1 MDPETEIKR
10 IKRLGLNL
18 EKLEKEIE
26 ENAADC
32 FELDAILKKI
42 VKIKQQLEQAYEYFL
57 GIKDTDEL
65 LLQIEEVTDKY
76 CKLEVKILRFTQHFH
91 NNANLPLS
99 NNAVNKNYANLLK
112 LELPFFDGKLENWI
126 SFSNVFKT
134 TIIDNSQLTNIVKLQ
149 YLKTCLKG
157 EALVLKIILFWLGIY
172 WKKRY
177 DNKRDLIFNL
187 IQRIIDLPKITIESF
202 TQLLFLVDN
211 SYEIITSLETLGYKL
226 DELSDIIIG
235 KILSDKLDK
244 TTKRSWNMTVGNNHI
259 PSCSELL
266 KFIETHAK
274 ALNTSETERGL
285 PLIKRSMKL
294 QVHNLTKANCFL
306 CQQEH
311 GIYLCPTFLDMEPIE
326 RRRKVKQLKLCFNC
340 LRNNHSVNQ
349 CRSEFKC
356 RKCQGKHNT
365 LIHIDANIHQF
376 KEHTVG
382 IPAIEEPDKNQA
394 ESSVKENNDALGVTS
409 IHNTTCLMSNQEDSF
424 VLLSTATIMV
434 MNHQGK
440 YQPCR
445 ALIDTA
451 SQATLITRDC
461 LKKLNLEPSRT
472 RVELAG
478 IGGQILDRPNGV
490 INLNFTSHFNM
501 SRIFET
507 NALVVDK
514 VTSYMPYLKFEEHQ
528 VDHLQGLQLAD
539 PQYQYTEPIDILLGA
554 DIAFSLFKG
563 AIKYEHEG
571 QPKAIKTLL
580 GWLLFGE
587 IKTFQKKS
595 RNYQKL
601 HTFNCM
607 LNNWEPIFSL
617 WEEEIK
623 IKPNPFED
631 DFNEIHFKTTH
642 GRETSGRYIVR
653 LPFKDPS
660 LLGESKPQA
669 INCFLRMEQILKQQP
684 QVYQT
689 YKDFMQEYLVLGHM
703 NEVKGNGND
712 HKAFYLPHHP
722 IIKEKSST
730 TKLRA
735 VFNAFSKTTTGYS
748 LNDILHTGPKLQKD
762 IFPLLL
768 RFRSHPIALF
778 ADITKMYRQILVHPE
793 DTPYQR
799 IIWRDESGQG
809 LKEYELKTL
818 TYGTSCAPFL
828 AIRVL
833 KQLAHDEQIRF
844 PTAEAILKSDFYVDD
859 LLTGCE
865 TVENGR
871 KLIREL
877 DQLLQADGFKLRQ
890 RASNKPTILDTL
902 QETDKSTFYANV
914 DRENT
919 LGINLLGINW
929 NPRNDEIGLR
939 KLEII
944 KNTATKRNILSQ
956 MAKIYDPLGWF
967 APVMLKIKL
976 MIQTLWAA
984 KLTWDEPIP
993 IGLFEP
999 ATYEIHGFADASQR
1013 EYAAMV
1019 YIKIIH
1025 NSSIHE
1031 VYLLAAKTRVATLK
1045 TTTTPRM
1052 ELCASLLLA
1061 QLTRLVCTAMSLNI
1075 NKVTLW
1081 SDSTIVLSW
1090 LASEHNRWKPYVSNR
1105 VKNIQELLP
1114 CRWMH
1119 VKGEDNPAD
1128 LESRGISL
1136 DQLLDLE
1143 LWWHGPPW
1151 LKTTSQPYNDAIPV
1165 INEKCLS
1172 EQRIKTNLFVKR
1184 NISNSFI
1191 TNSSLNKLKKIT
1203 GWIFRFFYN
1212 CRKLLKREKSGAL
1225 SIEEIESSF
1234 NRIIRCAQQEDYYID
1249 LKQLEAFQPLSG
1261 KSHLIKLNHSL
1272 DKGGLLRV
1280 GGRLNNA
1287 LLSFDQKHPIIL
1299 PKAHYITQLILH
1311 AGVQLTLSAIREKYW
1326 IPSGRC
1332 LVKQILFKCIKCAR
1346 FRTKAVQQLMGNLPT
1361 SRTNWTRPFTK
1372 TGIDFAGPVIVKT
1385 SNLRNA
1391 RCDKACIALFI
1402 CMFSKAIHI
1411 ELVTNLTTEAFLAAL
1426 RRFIGRR
1433 GRPAEINTD
1442 NATNFVGAYKDL
1454 RKLFNSNIHD
1464 FASSEE
1470 IKWNFIPPSSPHF
1483 GGLWEAG
1490 IKSVK
1495 YHLRRIVGIT
1505 KLTFEKLT
1513 TVLTQIEACLNS
1525 RPLCPLTDDPEDLND
1540 GRTFPHWNAIDCSP
1554 IPNGNWLNRS
1564 RQTFGKDGHVSIF
1577 PDYRTDQKWLKPV
1590 DNIKIGTLVLLKED
1604 NLPPLKWRMGR
1615 INQVYPGEDGLV
1627 RVVSVKTA
1635 DGDLRRAVAKVCP
1648 FPLDCPTN

>member
-1 MDPETEIKR
+1 MDPETEIRR

-18 EKLEKEIE
+18 EKMAKEIE

-42 VKIKQQLEQAYEYFL
+42 LKIKQQLEQAYEYF
-57 GIKDTDEL
+57 IRIRDTDEL

-76 CKLEVKILRFTQHFH
+76 CKLEVKILRFTQHIH

-99 NNAVNKNYANLLK
+99 NNAVNKNYANL
-112 LELPFFDGKLENWI
+112 
-126 SFSNVFKT
+126 
-134 TIIDNSQLTNIVKLQ
+134 
-149 YLKTCLKG
+149 
-157 EALVLKIILFWLGIY
+157 
-172 WKKRY
+172 
-177 DNKRDLIFNL
+177 
-187 IQRIIDLPKITIESF
+187 PK
-202 TQLLFLVDN
+202 
-211 SYEIITSLETLGYKL
+211 
-226 DELSDIIIG
+226 
-235 KILSDKLDK
+235 
-244 TTKRSWNMTVGNNHI
+244 
-259 PSCSELL
+259 
-266 KFIETHAK
+266 
-274 ALNTSETERGL
+274 
-285 PLIKRSMKL
+285 
-294 QVHNLTKANCFL
+294 
-306 CQQEH
+306 
-311 GIYLCPTFLDMEPIE
+311 
-326 RRRKVKQLKLCFNC
+326 
-340 LRNNHSVNQ
+340 
-349 CRSEFKC
+349 SEFKC

-376 KEHTVG
+376 KEHTIG

-394 ESSVKENNDALGVTS
+394 ESSVKENNDALG
-409 IHNTTCLMSNQEDSF
+409 
-424 VLLSTATIMV
+424 
-434 MNHQGK
+434 
-440 YQPCR
+440 
-445 ALIDTA
+445 
-451 SQATLITRDC
+451 
-461 LKKLNLEPSRT
+461 KLNLEPSRT

-478 IGGQILDRPNGV
+478 IGGPILDRPNGV

-501 SRIFET
+501 SKIFKT
-507 NALVVDK
+507 NALVVDM

-528 VDHLQGLQLAD
+528 FDHLQGLQLAD
-539 PQYQYTEPIDILLGA
+539 PQYQYTAPIDILLGA

-563 AIKYEHEG
+563 AIKYGHEG
-571 QPKAIKTLL
+571 QPKAFKTLL

-587 IKTFQKKS
+587 IKTLQNKS

-601 HTFNCM
+601 HTFNCT

-617 WEEEIK
+617 WEEELK
-623 IKPNPFED
+623 TKPDPFED

-642 GRETSGRYIVR
+642 ERETSGRYIVR

-703 NEVKGNGND
+703 NEVKGNGNY

-730 TKLRA
+730 TKLRV
-735 VFNAFSKTTTGYS
+735 VFNASSKTTTGYS

-768 RFRSHPIALF
+768 RFRSHPIAIS

-828 AIRVL
+828 AIR
-833 KQLAHDEQIRF
+833 
-844 PTAEAILKSDFYVDD
+844 
-859 LLTGCE
+859 
-865 TVENGR
+865 
-871 KLIREL
+871 
-877 DQLLQADGFKLRQ
+877 
-890 RASNKPTILDTL
+890 
-902 QETDKSTFYANV
+902 
-914 DRENT
+914 
-919 LGINLLGINW
+919 
-929 NPRNDEIGLR
+929 
-939 KLEII
+939 
-944 KNTATKRNILSQ
+944 
-956 MAKIYDPLGWF
+956 
-967 APVMLKIKL
+967 
-976 MIQTLWAA
+976 TLWAA

-993 IGLFEP
+993 VRLQESWKALQNDLASLHQVQIPRWIGLFEP

-1013 EYAAMV
+1013 AYAAMV

-1025 NSSIHE
+1025 NYSIHE
-1031 VYLLAAKTRVATLK
+1031 VYILAAKIRVATLK

-1105 VKNIQELLP
+1105 VKDIQELVP

-1128 LESRGISL
+1128 LASRGISL

-1172 EQRIKTNLFVKR
+1172 EQRIKTNLFVKK
-1184 NISNSFI
+1184 NISYPFI
-1191 TNSSLNKLKKIT
+1191 KRYSSLNKFKRIT

-1212 CRKLLKREKSGAL
+1212 FRKLLKREKSGAL
-1225 SIEEIESSF
+1225 SIEEIETSF
-1234 NRIIRCAQQEDYYID
+1234 NRIFRCAQQEDYYID

-1261 KSHLIKLNHSL
+1261 KSPLIKLNPFL

-1299 PKAHYITQLILH
+1299 PKAHYITQLIIRHYHERLLH

-1361 SRTNWTRPFTK
+1361 TRTNWTRPFTK

-1391 RCDKACIALFI
+1391 RCDKAYIALFI

-1464 FASSEE
+1464 FASPEE
-1470 IKWNFIPPSSPHF
+1470 IKWDFIPPSSPHF

-1495 YHLRRIVGIT
+1495 YHLRRIVGKT
-1505 KLTFEKLT
+1505 KLTFEELT

-1525 RPLCPLTDDPEDLND
+1525 RPLCPLTDDPEDLNALTAGHFLIGMPLTAVPSLVRECGSSLK
-1540 GRTFPHWNAIDCSP
+1540 GRWQLVEQIKADFWKRWSCEYFSR
-1554 IPNGNWLNRS
+1554 LQNR
-1564 RQTFGKDGHVSIF
+1564 
-1577 PDYRTDQKWLKPV
+1577 PKWLKPV

-1648 FPLDCPTN
+1648 LPLDCPTS

>member
-1 MDPETEIKR
+1 MQLVSKQTVSGAVVTPILYTPASSPKGQVPTPA
-10 IKRLGLNL
+10 KGLNL
-18 EKLEKEIE
+18 GDKSPEKSDDTSKPADDALASDPDSSKGKAQGSQEVPEIAVEDSDERSVIEDSQPSGPLDVEGSGVGASSDVEVRAQTKSPKAISSKVLCMKKEDSSIDLEEEDTGRNERSPASITFKALETTDWKSHRRLPRAKCLPSSPSLRIPRWFGLGGNTQGVKLHGFGDDSEDASAAAVYMGIPTDDGVSVRLLASKTKLAPMRKMSIPRLELCAALLLTRLSWLRTMSGNLPTFIGNRVAEIQSCTQVRE
-26 ENAADC
+26 WRYVPTGDNPADIASRGILGSELKQSSIWWTGPTWLSAESTEWPRKLPVFENHS
-32 FELDAILKKI
+32 
-42 VKIKQQLEQAYEYFL
+42 Q
-57 GIKDTDEL
+57 TEL
-65 LLQIEEVTDKY
+65 LNVHAISETPFLVAIGEISSTFNGYIRKVAW
-76 CKLEVKILRFTQHFH
+76 ILRYCHNCRYIAERYQSHLTTAELRNAHRRILQAIQYQHFREAIRSLTTLGSVKCTGKICGLAPFLDDQGIIGVGGGLKWAPSMTYEQKH
-91 NNANLPLS
+91 PALLPSSGEVAQMIIQAVHMRTLHGSVHLMLS
-99 NNAVNKNYANLLK
+99 TLRQKYWMLRAKDQVKRCIRECVTFCRYNRVTQ
-112 LELPFFDGKLENWI
+112 G
-126 SFSNVFKT
+126 
-134 TIIDNSQLTNIVKLQ
+134 QLMS
-149 YLKTCLKG
+149 
-157 EALVLKIILFWLGIY
+157 
-172 WKKRY
+172 
-177 DNKRDLIFNL
+177 
-187 IQRIIDLPKITIESF
+187 DLPKERLTPGKPFSISGVDYAGPVNLRLSKDASTPTIMSAFKRFVARRGHCTRLCGDQGTSF
-202 TQLLFLVDN
+202 VGASRQL
-211 SYEIITSLETLGYKL
+211 
-226 DELSDIIIG
+226 
-235 KILSDKLDK
+235 
-244 TTKRSWNMTVGNNHI
+244 RSR
-259 PSCSELL
+259 
-266 KFIETHAK
+266 F
-274 ALNTSETERGL
+274 
-285 PLIKRSMKL
+285 
-294 QVHNLTKANCFL
+294 
-306 CQQEH
+306 
-311 GIYLCPTFLDMEPIE
+311 YLAQN
-326 RRRKVKQLKLCFNC
+326 QLK
-340 LRNNHSVNQ
+340 
-349 CRSEFKC
+349 
-356 RKCQGKHNT
+356 
-365 LIHIDANIHQF
+365 
-376 KEHTVG
+376 
-382 IPAIEEPDKNQA
+382 
-394 ESSVKENNDALGVTS
+394 
-409 IHNTTCLMSNQEDSF
+409 
-424 VLLSTATIMV
+424 
-434 MNHQGK
+434 
-440 YQPCR
+440 
-445 ALIDTA
+445 
-451 SQATLITRDC
+451 
-461 LKKLNLEPSRT
+461 
-472 RVELAG
+472 ELAA
-478 IGGQILDRPNGV
+478 V
-490 INLNFTSHFNM
+490 IFK
-501 SRIFET
+501 T

-514 VTSYMPYLKFEEHQ
+514 VTSYMPYLKYEEHQ
-528 VDHLQGLQLAD
+528 FDHLQGLQLAD
-539 PQYQYTEPIDILLGA
+539 PQYQYTAPIDILLGA

-563 AIKYEHEG
+563 AIKYGNEG

-601 HTFNCM
+601 HTFNCT

-617 WEEEIK
+617 WEEELK
-623 IKPNPFED
+623 TKHDPFED

-642 GRETSGRYIVR
+642 ERETSGRYIVR

-669 INCFLRMEQILKQQP
+669 FNCFLRMEQILKQHP

-730 TKLRA
+730 TKLRV
-735 VFNAFSKTTTGYS
+735 VFNASSKTTTGYS
-748 LNDILHTGPKLQKD
+748 LNDILHTGPKIQKD
-762 IFPLLL
+762 IFPLLF
-768 RFRSHPIALF
+768 RFRSHPIAIS

-877 DQLLQADGFKLRQ
+877 DQLLQAG
-890 RASNKPTILDTL
+890 
-902 QETDKSTFYANV
+902 ETDKSTFYANV

-919 LGINLLGINW
+919 LGINLLGIYW

-944 KNTATKRNILSQ
+944 KNAPTKRNILYQ

-976 MIQTLWAA
+976 IIQTLWAA

-993 IGLFEP
+993 VRLQESWKALQNDLASLHQVQIPRWIGLFEP

-1013 EYAAMV
+1013 AYAAMV

-1025 NSSIHE
+1025 ISSIHE
-1031 VYLLAAKTRVATLK
+1031 
-1045 TTTTPRM
+1045 
-1052 ELCASLLLA
+1052 
-1061 QLTRLVCTAMSLNI
+1061 
-1075 NKVTLW
+1075 VTLW

-1105 VKNIQELLP
+1105 VKDIQELLP

-1128 LESRGISL
+1128 LASRGISL

-1165 INEKCLS
+1165 INEKCLN
-1172 EQRIKTNLFVKR
+1172 EQRIKTNLFVKK
-1184 NISNSFI
+1184 NISYPFI
-1191 TNSSLNKLKKIT
+1191 TRYSSLNKLKRIT

-1225 SIEEIESSF
+1225 SIEEIKTSF
-1234 NRIIRCAQQEDYYID
+1234 NRIIRCAQQEDNYID

-1261 KSHLIKLNHSL
+1261 KSPLIKLNPFL
-1272 DKGGLLRV
+1272 DK
-1280 GGRLNNA
+1280 
-1287 LLSFDQKHPIIL
+1287 
-1299 PKAHYITQLILH
+1299 
-1311 AGVQLTLSAIREKYW
+1311 
-1326 IPSGRC
+1326 
-1332 LVKQILFKCIKCAR
+1332 
-1346 FRTKAVQQLMGNLPT
+1346 
-1361 SRTNWTRPFTK
+1361 
-1372 TGIDFAGPVIVKT
+1372 
-1385 SNLRNA
+1385 
-1391 RCDKACIALFI
+1391 
-1402 CMFSKAIHI
+1402 
-1411 ELVTNLTTEAFLAAL
+1411 EAFLAAL

-1470 IKWNFIPPSSPHF
+1470 IKWNFMPPSSPHF

-1495 YHLRRIVGIT
+1495 YHLRRIVGKT
-1505 KLTFEKLT
+1505 KLTFEELT
-1513 TVLTQIEACLNS
+1513 TALTQIEACLNS
-1525 RPLCPLTDDPEDLND
+1525 RPLCPPTDDPEDLNALTAGHFLIGMPLTAVPSLVREGGSSLK
-1540 GRTFPHWNAIDCSP
+1540 GRWQLVEQIKTDFWKRWSCEYFSR
-1554 IPNGNWLNRS
+1554 LQNR
-1564 RQTFGKDGHVSIF
+1564 
-1577 PDYRTDQKWLKPV
+1577 PKWLKPV

-1648 FPLDCPTN
+1648 LPLDCPTS

>member
-1 MDPETEIKR
+1 MDPETEIRR

-18 EKLEKEIE
+18 EKLAKEIE

-42 VKIKQQLEQAYEYFL
+42 LKIKQQLEQAYEYFI
-57 GIKDTDEL
+57 GIRDTDEL
-65 LLQIEEVTDKY
+65 LLEKEEVTDKY
-76 CKLEVKILRFTQHFH
+76 CKLEVKILRLTQHFH
-91 NNANLPLS
+91 NDANLPLS
-99 NNAVNKNYANLLK
+99 SKAVNKNYANLPK

-157 EALVLKIILFWLGIY
+157 KALILVNHIPITENNFVLAWDLLE
-172 WKKRY
+172 KRY

-187 IQRIIDLPKITIESF
+187 IQRIIDLPKLTTQSS

-211 SYEIITSLETLGYKL
+211 SYEIIRSLETLGYKL

-244 TTKRSWNMTVGNNHI
+244 TTKRSWNMTVDNNHI
-259 PSCSELL
+259 PTCSELL
-266 KFIETHAK
+266 KFIENYAK
-274 ALNTSETERGL
+274 ALNTSETEKGL

-326 RRRKVKQLKLCFNC
+326 RRKKVKQLKLCFNC

-365 LIHIDANIHQF
+365 LIHIDANVHRF

-382 IPAIEEPDKNQA
+382 IPAIEEPDKNQT

-409 IHNTTCLMSNQEDSF
+409 IHKTPPVTT
-424 VLLSTATIMV
+424 
-434 MNHQGK
+434 
-440 YQPCR
+440 
-445 ALIDTA
+445 
-451 SQATLITRDC
+451 
-461 LKKLNLEPSRT
+461 
-472 RVELAG
+472 
-478 IGGQILDRPNGV
+478 
-490 INLNFTSHFNM
+490 
-501 SRIFET
+501 
-507 NALVVDK
+507 
-514 VTSYMPYLKFEEHQ
+514 YMPYLKFEEHQ
-528 VDHLQGLQLAD
+528 FDHLQGLQLAD
-539 PQYQYTEPIDILLGA
+539 PQYQYTAPIDILLGA

-563 AIKYEHEG
+563 AIKYGHEG

-601 HTFNCM
+601 HTFNCT
-607 LNNWEPIFSL
+607 LNNWESIFSL
-617 WEEEIK
+617 WEEELK
-623 IKPNPFED
+623 TKPDPFED

-642 GRETSGRYIVR
+642 ERETTGRYIVR

-730 TKLRA
+730 TKLRV
-735 VFNAFSKTTTGYS
+735 VFNASSKTTTGYS

-768 RFRSHPIALF
+768 RFRSHPIAIS

-809 LKEYELKTL
+809 LKEFELKTL
-818 TYGTSCAPFL
+818 TYGTYCAPFL

-859 LLTGCE
+859 LLTG
-865 TVENGR
+865 
-871 KLIREL
+871 
-877 DQLLQADGFKLRQ
+877 GFKLRQ
-890 RASNKPTILDTL
+890 WASNKPTILDTL
-902 QETDKSTFYANV
+902 QETDKSTFYANA

-944 KNTATKRNILSQ
+944 KNTPTKRNILSQ
-956 MAKIYDPLGWF
+956 MAKIHDPLGWF

-993 IGLFEP
+993 VRLQESWKALQNDLASLHQVQIPRWIGLFEP

-1013 EYAAMV
+1013 AYAAMV
-1019 YIKIIH
+1019 YIKIIL

-1061 QLTRLVCTAMSLNI
+1061 QLTRLVCTAMSLNV

-1081 SDSTIVLSW
+1081 SDSTIMLSW

-1105 VKNIQELLP
+1105 VKDIQELLP

-1128 LESRGISL
+1128 LASRGTSL

-1184 NISNSFI
+1184 NIFYPFI
-1191 TNSSLNKLKKIT
+1191 TRYSSLNKLKRIT

-1212 CRKLLKREKSGAL
+1212 CRKLLKKEKSGAL
-1225 SIEEIESSF
+1225 SIEEIEISF

-1249 LKQLEAFQPLSG
+1249 LKQLEAFQPLSA
-1261 KSHLIKLNHSL
+1261 KSHLIKLNPFL

-1280 GGRLNNA
+1280 GGRLNNT

-1299 PKAHYITQLILH
+1299 PKAHYITQLVIRHYHERLLH

-1332 LVKQILFKCIKCAR
+1332 LVKKILFECIKCAR

-1372 TGIDFAGPVIVKT
+1372 TDIDFAGPVIMKT

-1391 RCDKACIALFI
+1391 RCDKAYIALFI
-1402 CMFSKAIHI
+1402 CMFSKAMHI

-1495 YHLRRIVGIT
+1495 YHLRRIVGKT
-1505 KLTFEKLT
+1505 KLTFEELT

-1525 RPLCPLTDDPEDLND
+1525 RPLCPLTDDPEDLNALTAGHFLIGMPLTAVPSLVREGGSSLK
-1540 GRTFPHWNAIDCSP
+1540 GR
-1554 IPNGNWLNRS
+1554 WLLVEQIKTDFWKRWSCEYFSRLQNR
-1564 RQTFGKDGHVSIF
+1564 
-1577 PDYRTDQKWLKPV
+1577 PKWLKPV

-1648 FPLDCPTN
+1648 LPLDCPTS

>member
-1 MDPETEIKR
+1 MDPETEIRR
-10 IKRLGLNL
+10 IRRLGLNL
-18 EKLEKEIE
+18 EKLAKEIE
-26 ENAADC
+26 ENAADY
-32 FELDAILKKI
+32 FELDATLKKI
-42 VKIKQQLEQAYEYFL
+42 LKIKQQLEQAYEYFI
-57 GIKDTDEL
+57 GIRDTDEL
-65 LLQIEEVTDKY
+65 LLEIEEVTDKFS
-76 CKLEVKILRFTQHFH
+76 KLEVKILRFTQHIH
-91 NNANLPLS
+91 NDANLPLS
-99 NNAVNKNYANLLK
+99 NNAVNKNYANLPK

-157 EALVLKIILFWLGIY
+157 KALVLVNHIPITENNFVLAWDLLE
-172 WKKRY
+172 KRY

-187 IQRIIDLPKITIESF
+187 IQRIIDLPKLTIESS

-211 SYEIITSLETLGYKL
+211 SYEIIRSLETLGYKL

-244 TTKRSWNMTVGNNHI
+244 TTKRSWNMTVDNNHI
-259 PSCSELL
+259 PTCSELL
-266 KFIETHAK
+266 KFIENYAK
-274 ALNTSETERGL
+274 ALNTSETEKGL

-326 RRRKVKQLKLCFNC
+326 RRKKVKQLKLCFNC

-382 IPAIEEPDKNQA
+382 IPAIEEPDKNQT
-394 ESSVKENNDALGVTS
+394 ESR
-409 IHNTTCLMSNQEDSF
+409 
-424 VLLSTATIMV
+424 
-434 MNHQGK
+434 
-440 YQPCR
+440 PRR

-451 SQATLITRDC
+451 SQATLITQDC
-461 LKKLNLEPSRT
+461 LKKLKLEPSRT

-501 SRIFET
+501 SRIFKT

-528 VDHLQGLQLAD
+528 FDHLQGLQLAD
-539 PQYQYTEPIDILLGA
+539 PQYQYTAPIDILLGA

-563 AIKYEHEG
+563 AIKYGHEG

-601 HTFNCM
+601 HTFNCT

-617 WEEEIK
+617 WEEELK
-623 IKPNPFED
+623 TKLDPFED

-642 GRETSGRYIVR
+642 ERETTGRYIVR
-653 LPFKDPS
+653 LLFKDPS
-660 LLGESKPQA
+660 LFGESKPQA

-703 NEVKGNGND
+703 NEVKGKGND

-730 TKLRA
+730 TKLRV
-735 VFNAFSKTTTGYS
+735 VFNASSKTTTGYS

-768 RFRSHPIALF
+768 RFRSHPIAIS

-799 IIWRDESGQG
+799 IIWRDESGQS

-877 DQLLQADGFKLRQ
+877 DQLLQAGGFKLRQ
-890 RASNKPTILDTL
+890 WASNKPTILDTL
-902 QETDKSTFYANV
+902 QETDKSTFYAN
-914 DRENT
+914 
-919 LGINLLGINW
+919 
-929 NPRNDEIGLR
+929 
-939 KLEII
+939 
-944 KNTATKRNILSQ
+944 
-956 MAKIYDPLGWF
+956 
-967 APVMLKIKL
+967 
-976 MIQTLWAA
+976 TLWAA

-993 IGLFEP
+993 VRLQESWKALQNDLASLHQVQIPRWIGLFEP

-1013 EYAAMV
+1013 AYAAMV

-1090 LASEHNRWKPYVSNR
+1090 LASEHSRWKPYVSNR
-1105 VKNIQELLP
+1105 VKDIQELLP

-1128 LESRGISL
+1128 LASRGISL
-1136 DQLLDLE
+1136 DQLLDHE

-1172 EQRIKTNLFVKR
+1172 EQRIKTNLFVKK
-1184 NISNSFI
+1184 NISYPFI
-1191 TNSSLNKLKKIT
+1191 TRYSSLNKLKRIT

-1225 SIEEIESSF
+1225 SIEEIETSF
-1234 NRIIRCAQQEDYYID
+1234 NRIIRCAQQEDYYIE

-1261 KSHLIKLNHSL
+1261 KSHLIKLNPFL

-1299 PKAHYITQLILH
+1299 PKAHYITQLVIRHYHERLLH

-1346 FRTKAVQQLMGNLPT
+1346 FRTKAVQQLIGNLPT
-1361 SRTNWTRPFTK
+1361 SRTNWTRPFIK

-1391 RCDKACIALFI
+1391 RCDKAYIALFI

-1495 YHLRRIVGIT
+1495 YHLRRIVGKT
-1505 KLTFEKLT
+1505 KLTFEELT

-1525 RPLCPLTDDPEDLND
+1525 RPLCPLTDDPEDLNALTAGHFLIGMPLTAVPSLVREGGSSLK
-1540 GRTFPHWNAIDCSP
+1540 GR
-1554 IPNGNWLNRS
+1554 WLLVEQIKTDFWKRWSCEYFSRLQNR
-1564 RQTFGKDGHVSIF
+1564 
-1577 PDYRTDQKWLKPV
+1577 PKWLKPV

-1604 NLPPLKWRMGR
+1604 NLPPLKWRMGGSIR
-1615 INQVYPGEDGLV
+1615 CIQEKMGWYAWFQ
-1627 RVVSVKTA
+1627 S
-1635 DGDLRRAVAKVCP
+1635 RRRMETSEELWP
-1648 FPLDCPTN
+1648 